1 MAAPGP
7 DKDLTVVLL
16 HGVMKNAADMWP
28 LQLYLRHHGYRTLN
42 LTYRSG
48 LGSIPRIAEQVHARL
63 AKKGL
68 FKQGRLAFVGHSMGG
83 MVIDRI
89 ITAHGVPN
97 LHAVVMIGTP
107 IQGSDYANWLD
118 TTLLTRPLRW
128 LYKELA
134 DELQAGS
141 DYTAGIA
148 SIAYP
153 AGMIAGT
160 SGMMYPFSQH
170 VLGAQGPHDGMV
182 PVIRTMND
190 GLTGH
195 ITVNASHYGLL
206 FNPTVYRQCRYFLE
220 HVKFEMPPEN
230 V

>member
-1 MAAPGP
+1 MAG
-7 DKDLTVVLL
+7 DKLTVVLL

-28 LQLYLRHHGYRTLN
+28 LQLYLRSHGYRTVN

-48 LGSIPRIAEQVHARL
+48 LGSIPKIAAQVHERL
-63 AKKGL
+63 ASKGL
-68 FKQGRLAFVGHSMGG
+68 FKSGRVAFVGHSMGG
-83 MVIDRI
+83 LVIDRI
-89 ITAHGVPN
+89 VTAHDVPN
-97 LHAVVMIGTP
+97 LQAVVMIGTP

-141 DYTAGIA
+141 DYTAAIA
-148 SIAYP
+148 AINYP

-170 VLGAQGPHDGMV
+170 VLGAQGAHDGMV
-182 PVIRTMND
+182 PVVRTLND
-190 GLTGH
+190 GLSGH
-195 ITVNASHYGLL
+195 VTVNASHYGLL
-206 FNPTVYRQCRYFLE
+206 FNPTVFRQCRHFID
-220 HVKFEMPPEN
+220 HGKFELPAKT